1 MIIDY
6 EDIYDG
12 VLDAEMIAANK
23 FITDVLNNRISRIKN
38 PVASKTL
45 DLPKNRAVHINMLNS
60 IDEVNF
66 SSLNIL
72 DKMDR
77 ERLLVY
83 NITKV
88 NLPIGKVI
96 IKKKDYSSLEMSMR
110 RVFDKLKIVKE
121 KDKVVLTN
129 KDVMVFNYKLLFAN
143 YTYQQQ
149 KLRNYYIL
157 KNNLSTLVDM
167 INSKGVF
174 NYNNILLELPTTK
187 VDIAKL
193 TKWGKKS
200 VSPAMDSD
208 FPDMDSLLIFEFW
221 KMFFGHTDSVFKK
234 IDVDKLENT
243 FLTFHSNGLYTT
255 YRLLD
260 ILGMSKDSNVEGRI
274 KALRPIDAA
283 KMFLLSIYKFNQT
296 AIIGVDIS
304 KGITDNTVDED
315 ISVDDL
321 DTLLD
326 EIGINAKETDEDEDE
341 LDDIIDNDVNESDIP
356 STSALLN
363 KKRLINTFVDVSK
376 DTNEML
382 YTTMDDAT
390 KTGVLSKNEN
400 AKLSETLMEQNK
412 KEFIIDGK
420 KTTLGELLDYSNIDM
435 TIRAI
440 PMKDADTVIDKS
452 MIANTNNTLTK
463 DYLEKL
469 YYKDL
474 YNAIYSVQ
482 NGKVVITDHKVEYS
496 NSFMGAVE
504 KHTIQLKPI
513 NGKPSTITF
522 PLPVIDKETGTYK
535 MSATTY
541 LLRLQRKDLP
551 IRKTSPKDVLL
562 TSYNGKLFIEKNRYQ
577 KNNPSDWF
585 AKHITKEEKFSNIIL
600 KSYIPYDQDLP
611 KAYTLI
617 SGGVSRFTY
626 DGHKEFIFDFKN
638 RYSIIDVSE
647 QSRVS
652 NIETK
657 NKMVLIGRNKER
669 TSLYFMNKKGLI
681 VSESKGVFREKGDLE
696 GYFHIDLKDI
706 VVEVANIKVLGKLVP
721 LGLILLQ
728 YVGLDGLI
736 KILGRTPYRYYTY
749 DDKYKL
755 ARNEYIIK
763 IKNGVLVFDK
773 NDTVAGLIFYGLPK
787 DIMSSLALEDL
798 NNKEALTTM
807 FTLYGLSIAHVN
819 NIIDMETLFLD
830 NITKDTLR
838 GMNEPDD
845 MHRLL
850 VRAIELLSD
859 DNYKNPN
866 NIHDNEIVGYV
877 RIPGLVF
884 KSLSRAVQSFNNRNT
899 LSKSRITLDPYEI
912 WRNIG
917 DDSTSMPIE
926 NNNPI
931 ATIKQ
936 RDNVTYLGEFGRS
949 KITMTI
955 PSRIMTP
962 DEVGIISEAS
972 PDSGDSGIS
981 TYLTHDANITTIR
994 GMVKSIDMSKYT
1006 INKALSTANIL
1017 NAFIVN
1023 DSPNRI
1029 NFASIQASHLLPM
1042 VKMRSNRILT
1052 GAEAVIANKVGKPF
1066 VYTAEGNGVIT
1077 KVKKDDKVE
1086 VEYNTPKEEN
1096 IVLLLADTDDLVLIR
1111 RVYEVLVDKGYN
1123 VVTDTKIEKTKY
1135 KVYIGSNTLDKSFI
1149 KVKDIKSMMSDLK
1162 SIPTAETLK
1171 TKKSYSLRPWSS
1183 KVEGGSSIKHVMGTH
1198 FKAGDKVSID
1208 EAITYDIGFFEL
1220 NIFDPKS
1227 IIFKMGN
1234 YVKLAF
1240 IEDKYTYEDSMM
1252 ISKKILKDA
1261 GEVVYKV
1268 VSKVID
1274 TNSHIVNVLPEGTEV
1289 KYGMKLMSI
1298 IDSSIAN
1305 NTSLSDRAKEI
1316 ITDSSDRSPKAKSN
1330 GVIDRIDVIY
1340 NCDINDMDPTVRAL
1354 ADVSNKRFKEEH
1366 GTDGRVTNEYSING
1380 KPLLSGE
1387 IELKY
1392 YISTIKEA
1400 IIGDK
1405 FIAIHQLKNTAGS
1418 IADKIETEDGV
1429 ELDGIFGNRS
1439 QNNRIINSGYLIG
1452 SGNALFE
1459 YYNDLAIKA
1468 YRS

>member
-1 MIIDY
+1 MIIEY
-6 EDIYDG
+6 EDINNG
-12 VLDAEMIAANK
+12 VLDAEMIAPNK
-23 FITDVLNNRISRIKN
+23 FITDILNNRTSRVKN
-38 PVASKTL
+38 PVASKEL

-66 SSLNIL
+66 SSLGVL

-77 ERLLVY
+77 ERLLIF

-88 NLPIGKVI
+88 SLPMGKVI
-96 IKKKDYSSLEMSMR
+96 IKNKDYSSLEMSMR
-110 RVFDKLKIVKE
+110 RTYDKLKIVKE

-157 KNNLSTLVDM
+157 KNNLNTLVEM

-174 NYNNILLELPTTK
+174 NYNNILLELPITK

-193 TKWGKKS
+193 VKWSKKS
-200 VSPAMDSD
+200 ISAAMDSD

-221 KMFFGHTDSVFKK
+221 KMFFAYSDSVFKK
-234 IDVDKLENT
+234 IDSDKLETT

-255 YRLLD
+255 YRMLD
-260 ILGMSKDSNVEGRI
+260 IIGMSKDSNVEGRI

-304 KGITDNTVDED
+304 KGITDSVVDED
-315 ISVDDL
+315 TSVDDL
-321 DTLLD
+321 DILLD
-326 EIGINAKETDEDEDE
+326 EIGINTKEDTDD
-341 LDDIIDNDVNESDIP
+341 ESDDNTDDNIDSELP
-356 STSALLN
+356 STSAILN

-376 DTNEML
+376 DTKEVL
-382 YTTMDDAT
+382 TTTMDDAT

-400 AKLSETLMEQNK
+400 AKLSEILMEQNK
-412 KEFIIDGK
+412 KEFTINGK
-420 KTTLGELLDYSNIDM
+420 KTTLGELLDYNNIDM
-435 TIRAI
+435 NIRAI

-452 MIANTNNTLTK
+452 MIANTNNTLIK

-474 YNAIYSVQ
+474 YNAIYSIQ
-482 NGKVVITDHKVEYS
+482 NGKVIITDHKVEYS
-496 NSFMGAVE
+496 NSFMGGVE

-522 PLPVIDKETGTYK
+522 PIPVIDKETATYK

-562 TSYNGKLFIEKNRYQ
+562 TSYNGKLFIEKNTYQ

-585 AKHITKEEKFSNIIL
+585 AKHITKEDSFSNIIL
-600 KSYIPYDQDLP
+600 KAYIPYDQDLP

-617 SGGVSRFTY
+617 SGGVSRFTFNNHI
-626 DGHKEFIFDFKN
+626 DFIFDFKN
-638 RYSIIDVSE
+638 RYSIIDVSD
-647 QSRVS
+647 QSRVANAES
-652 NIETK
+652 K

-669 TSLYFMNKKGLI
+669 TSLYYMNKKGLI
-681 VSESKGVFREKGDLE
+681 VSESKGVFKDKGDLE
-696 GYFHIDLKDI
+696 GYFHINLKDM
-706 VVEVANIKVLGKLVP
+706 VVEVANIKILGKIVP
-721 LGLILLQ
+721 LGLVLLQ
-728 YVGLDGLI
+728 YVGLDGLVQ
-736 KILGRTPYRYYTY
+736 ILGKTPYKYYTY
-749 DDKYKL
+749 EEKYKL
-755 ARNEYIIK
+755 SRNEYIIK
-763 IKNGVLVFDK
+763 IKNGILVFDK
-773 NDTVAGLIFYGLPK
+773 SDIVSGLIFYGLPK
-787 DIMSSLALEDL
+787 DIMASLELEDL
-798 NNKEALTTM
+798 NSKEALTTM
-807 FTLYGLSIAHVN
+807 FTLYGLSIAHIN

-850 VRAIELLSD
+850 IRAIELLAD

-899 LSKSRITLDPYEI
+899 LSKSRVTLDPYEI

-981 TYLTHDANITTIR
+981 TYLAHDANITTIR

-1017 NAFIVN
+1017 NPFITN

-1052 GAEAVIANKVGKPF
+1052 GAESVIANKVGKPF
-1066 VYTAEGNGVIT
+1066 VYTAEGSGVVT
-1077 KVKKDDKVE
+1077 RVQKDVKIE
-1086 VEYNTPKEEN
+1086 VEYRTPKEESV
-1096 IVLLLADTDDLVLIR
+1096 ILLLADVDDLVLVR
-1111 RVYEVLVDKGYN
+1111 SVYEVLVDKGYN
-1123 VVTDTKIEKTKY
+1123 VVTDVKNENIKHR
-1135 KVYIGSNTLDKSFI
+1135 VYIGNNTLDKSFI
-1149 KVKDIKSMMSDLK
+1149 KVKDSKTMMSDLK
-1162 SIPTAETLK
+1162 SIPTAETIK

-1183 KVEGGSSIKHVMGTH
+1183 KVEGGSSIKHIMGTH
-1198 FKAGDKVSID
+1198 FKVGDKVSID
-1208 EAITYDIGFFEL
+1208 EAITYDVGFFEP
-1220 NIFDPKS
+1220 NIFDHKS

-1261 GEVVYKV
+1261 GEIVYKV

-1274 TNSHIVNVLPEGTEV
+1274 INSHIVNVLPEGTEV

-1330 GVIDRIDVIY
+1330 GVIDRIDVVY
-1340 NCDINDMDPTVRAL
+1340 NCNVEDMDPTVRAL
-1354 ADVSNKRFKEEH
+1354 ADISNKRFKEEF
-1366 GTDGRVTNEYSING
+1366 GTDGKVTNEYSING
-1380 KPLLSGE
+1380 KPLLAGE

-1405 FIAIHQLKNTAGS
+1405 FIAIHQLKNTAGT
-1418 IADKIETEDGV
+1418 IVDKIETEDGV
-1429 ELDGIFGNRS
+1429 ELDGVFGNRS

-1459 YYNDLAIKA
+1459 YYNDSAIKA